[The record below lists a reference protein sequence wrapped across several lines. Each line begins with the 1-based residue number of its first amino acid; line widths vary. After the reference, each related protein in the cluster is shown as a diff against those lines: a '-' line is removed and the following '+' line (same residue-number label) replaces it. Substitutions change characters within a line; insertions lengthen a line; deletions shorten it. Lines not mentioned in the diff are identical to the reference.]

1 MRIGVFGGSFDP
13 VHYGHL
19 RLAEACREAARLD
32 RVLFMPA
39 ATAPH
44 KRDVPLAS
52 AKDRVEMLKLAIGGH
67 EAFAVSELEL
77 ERGGVSYT
85 VDTLTELAKVH
96 AGAELFLLMGA
107 DTFLDLPNWREPQ
120 RVLELALPLVVRRGG
135 MAAPDEDA
143 FGWIA
148 EPRRSQIRKA
158 MVEMPVSEISSSG
171 IRSAVG
177 AGRSVRYLVPR
188 GVEKFIESQ
197 GVYGGNSTTR

>member
-1 MRIGVFGGSFDP
+1 MRVGVFGGSFDP

-32 RVLFMPA
+32 LVLFMPA

-67 EAFAVSELEL
+67 EAFAVSALEL

-107 DTFLDLPNWREPQ
+107 DTFLDLPNWRAPK
-120 RVLELALPLVVRRGG
+120 RVIELALPLVVRRGG
-135 MAAPDEDA
+135 MDAPGEAAFA
-143 FGWIA
+143 WID
-148 EPRRSQIRKA
+148 EPRRSEIRAA

-171 IRSAVG
+171 IRRAVG
-177 AGRSVRYLVPR
+177 EGRSVRYLVPR
-188 GVEKFIESQ
+188 AVEKYVETQ
-197 GVYGGNSTTR
+197 GVYRART

>member
-32 RVLFMPA
+32 LVLFMPA

-44 KRDVPLAS
+44 KRDAPVAS
-52 AKDRVEMLKLAIGGH
+52 DKDRVEMLKLAIGGH
-67 EAFAVSELEL
+67 EAFAVSELEIQ
-77 ERGGVSYT
+77 RGGVSYT

-120 RVLELALPLVVRRGG
+120 RVIELALPLVVRRGG
-135 MAAPDEDA
+135 MAATSESA
-143 FGWIA
+143 FAWIA
-148 EPRRSQIRKA
+148 EPRRSEIRQA
-158 MVEMPVSEISSSG
+158 MVEMPASEISSSG
-171 IRSAVG
+171 IRRAVG
-177 AGRSVRYLVPR
+177 EGKSVRYLVPR
-188 GVEKFIESQ
+188 GVEKFIETQ
-197 GVYGGNSTTR
+197 GIYRAAT

>member
-32 RVLFMPA
+32 LVLFMPA

-44 KRDVPLAS
+44 KRESPVAS
-52 AKDRVEMLKLAIGGH
+52 DKDRVEMLKLAIGGH

-77 ERGGVSYT
+77 HRGGVSYT
-85 VDTLTELAKVH
+85 VDTLSELAKVH

-120 RVLELALPLVVRRGG
+120 RVIELALPLVVRRGG
-135 MAAPDEDA
+135 TAPIAESA
-143 FGWIA
+143 FAWIG
-148 EPRRSQIRKA
+148 EPRRSEIRAA
-158 MVEMPVSEISSSG
+158 MVEMPASEISSSG
-171 IRSAVG
+171 IRSAISSG
-177 AGRSVRYLVPR
+177 KSVRYLVPR
-188 GVEKFIESQ
+188 GVEKYLQVQRI
-197 GVYGGNSTTR
+197 YGGSG

>member
-32 RVLFMPA
+32 LVLFMPA

-67 EAFAVSELEL
+67 ESFGVSELEL

-85 VDTLTELAKVH
+85 VDTLTELTKVH

-120 RVLELALPLVVRRGG
+120 RVIELALPLVVRRGG
-135 MAAPDEDA
+135 MAAPGEAA
-143 FGWIA
+143 FSWIA
-148 EPRRSQIRKA
+148 EPRRSEIREA
-158 MVEMPVSEISSSG
+158 MVAMPASEISSSG
-171 IRSAVG
+171 IRRLVQEG
-177 AGRSVRYLVPR
+177 KSVRYLLPR
-188 GVEKFIESQ
+188 GVEKYLQVQ
-197 GVYGGNSTTR
+197 GLYQ